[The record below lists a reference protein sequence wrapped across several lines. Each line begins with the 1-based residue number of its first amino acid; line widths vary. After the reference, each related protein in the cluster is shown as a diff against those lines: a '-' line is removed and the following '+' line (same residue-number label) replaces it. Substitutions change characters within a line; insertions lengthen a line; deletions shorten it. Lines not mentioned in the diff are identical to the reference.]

1 MSSSDPAGALQ
12 GTSMRKLKGLVR
24 LFRPELPFSAGVCV
38 ILGEIVALGGFP
50 SLPQALLG
58 FLSVFFISASALILN
73 DYFDLEVDRV
83 NAPGRPLPS
92 GAVTPSEVLL
102 LTAVV
107 TVLGLSAASLI
118 GWGAF
123 VFSLAI
129 WLVGVLYNWR
139 FKQSGLPGN
148 LMVAVSVASTFI
160 LGGMAVGRPF
170 DMKVWFFSLIA
181 FLIDLA
187 EEIAG
192 DAMDA
197 EGDTL
202 RGSRSLAILLGK
214 RAALRIAAA
223 LFILVVLLAALPFF
237 LGWMGIGYLLAV
249 LATGAWTLYSTAQL
263 VSSRTP
269 EAGRGFMRRIY
280 LGATFAMLAFIAAQF
295 LR

>member
-1 MSSSDPAGALQ
+1 
-12 GTSMRKLKGLVR
+12 MRKLKGIIK

-38 ILGEIVALGGFP
+38 ILGGIVGLGGLP
-50 SLPQALLG
+50 SLSQAAPG
-58 FLSVFFISASALILN
+58 FLAVFFISASALILN

-92 GAVTPSEVLL
+92 GAVTPAEVLL
-102 LTAVV
+102 LTALV
-107 TVLGLSAASLI
+107 TSIGLSAAFLI

-170 DMKVWFFSLIA
+170 EIRVWFFALIA

-197 EGDTL
+197 EGDRL
-202 RGSRSLAILLGK
+202 RGSRSLAILFG
-214 RAALRIAAA
+214 RHVALRIVAI
-223 LFILVVLLAALPFF
+223 LFILVVLLGTLPFF
-237 LGWMGIGYLLAV
+237 LGWMGVGYLVAV
-249 LATGAWTLYSTAQL
+249 LVAGAWTLYSTAQL

-269 EAGRGFMRRIY
+269 EAGRRSMRRIY
-280 LGATFAMLAFIAAQF
+280 LGATLAMLAFIAAQF
-295 LR
+295 FN